1 MSDVRWWDH
10 DPDERPIPVDAVAAP
25 VERAAEEIVEQE
37 RRALMREDTQPTL
50 ETLASLQAAASQ
62 GGRRVA
68 SVSATSLGVALL
80 IAGCIVMFLL
90 GWSAGSKAPA
100 AGDHSVAEATS
111 MKQVLDSY
119 DRSIPGIASEEN
131 KEVSEK

>member
-1 MSDVRWWDH
+1 MSEMRWWDH

-25 VERAAEEIVEQE
+25 VELAAEDIVEQE
-37 RRALMREDTQPTL
+37 RRALMREDTEPTL
-50 ETLASLQAAASQ
+50 QTLASLQAAARK
-62 GGRRVA
+62 GERRGA

-90 GWSAGSKAPA
+90 GWSAGSQARA
-100 AGDHSVAEATS
+100 VGDRSVAEATS
-111 MKQVLDSY
+111 TTHVLDSY
-119 DRSIPGIASEEN
+119 ERSIRGIANEH

>member
-10 DPDERPIPVDAVAAP
+10 DPDERPIPVGAVAAP
-25 VERAAEEIVEQE
+25 VERAAEDIVEQE
-37 RRALMREDTQPTL
+37 RRALMREDTEPTL
-50 ETLASLQAAASQ
+50 QTLASLQAVASQ
-62 GGRRVA
+62 DERRLP

-80 IAGCIVMFLL
+80 IAGCLVMFLL
-90 GWSAGSKAPA
+90 GWSMGSREPT
-100 AGDHSVAEATS
+100 AGDRSVAEATS

-119 DRSIPGIASEEN
+119 ERSIPGVASEEH

>member
-1 MSDVRWWDH
+1 MSEVRWWDH

-25 VERAAEEIVEQE
+25 VESAAEDIVEQE
-37 RRALMREDTQPTL
+37 RRALMREDTEPTL
-50 ETLASLQAAASQ
+50 QTLASLQAAASRDE
-62 GGRRVA
+62 RRVA

-90 GWSAGSKAPA
+90 GWSMGSKAPA
-100 AGDHSVAEATS
+100 AGDPSVAEATS

-119 DRSIPGIASEEN
+119 ERSIPGIASDEH

>member
-10 DPDERPIPVDAVAAP
+10 DRDERPIPMDVVAAP
-25 VERAAEEIVEQE
+25 VERAAEDIVEQE
-37 RRALMREDTQPTL
+37 HRALMREDTQPTL
-50 ETLASLQAAASQ
+50 QTLASLQAAASQ

-68 SVSATSLGVALL
+68 SVSAASLGVALL

-100 AGDHSVAEATS
+100 AGDRSVAEATS
-111 MKQVLDSY
+111 VKQVLDSY
-119 DRSIPGIASEEN
+119 ERSIPGIASEEN
-131 KEVSEK
+131 KEASEK